1 MPGFTVTR
9 GLGPGSAP
17 TNLIARGFLPAVA
30 VEAIRIFRGGRSAAS
45 RAIRD
50 LSESFK
56 ISAQLIQLNGK
67 ELARPIINTV
77 SQAFTESSYVVK
89 VLPLK
94 LQVRKSEDISVNV
107 SNVEVRRKNEQ
118 D

>member
-9 GLGPGSAP
+9 GFGPGATP
-17 TNLIARGFLPAVA
+17 TQLIARGFIPIVA
-30 VEAIRIFRGGRSAAS
+30 EAIKVLRGGRSAAS
-45 RAIRD
+45 RAIKD

-56 ISAQLIQLNGK
+56 ISASLVQLNGK
-67 ELARPIINTV
+67 ELVRPIINTV
-77 SQAFTESSYVVK
+77 SQAFTDADYLVR

-94 LQVRKSEDISVNV
+94 LQVRKSEDVKVSVTKMK
-107 SNVEVRRKNEQ
+107 VRSKDES